1 MQNLEFYNFDYYI
14 LDFNSLY
21 MFKIYMDL
29 MNIWYNE
36 VDGNIYEKI
45 EIEFFFENINGYEQ
59 LLVDILLNDIEFVII
74 GKEKDDDDGFKREFV
89 VSDYKKVILS

>member
-1 MQNLEFYNFDYYI
+1 
-14 LDFNSLY
+14 
-21 MFKIYMDL
+21 
-29 MNIWYNE
+29 MNIQYNE
-36 VDGNIYEKI
+36 VDENIYEKI

-89 VSDYKKVILS
+89 VSDYKNVILS

>member
-59 LLVDILLNDIEFVII
+59 LLVDILLNDIEFVIF